1 MQAQAL
7 STAVNPT
14 GAEIF
19 ARDNALQL
27 AGNLNALPEN
37 PPAYYPS
44 DACISGLR
52 LQENA
57 GKSGFNK
64 NNNKWYSHASV
75 EGGTNTIAYGH
86 KLTKEEAAKGIYSK
100 GITEEQANELLKK
113 DLEHHL
119 NNAKKVFNSKYG
131 ENAFDKVPNE
141 LKDVLVDYSYN
152 GVLNKFNNFTQG
164 VYNYS
169 TAATPEQKELAHQQ
183 MLKEYQRKAGDKLLT
198 GRNTWTKGML
208 ESVPT
213 RKYGGLKFDKGGP
226 KDKGWREYKTPT
238 GQSIYLDPNFKSY
251 ARYLDSNGNIIP
263 VTELQKFS
271 MIYDP
276 QANAWDS
283 THSEKTLNVY
293 DRRMS
298 FEDRLNRSL
307 GDPMGKAERAS
318 EQDLA
323 PGEDPTDNFRHPL
336 AGMYT
341 QQAIANKT
349 GNIPIV
355 SPALGWLGANAM
367 GVGHEL
373 GTIFNDNRPLK
384 YKGREAL
391 EDIFNNA
398 YGATIGLLPIPNKS
412 KEEIL
417 YKTSAKNMI
426 PDGISDLDGRDFYF
440 KKMGGKKCY
449 TCNSSKMKVLYNK
462 ANYKK

>member
-1 MQAQAL
+1 MDNATRRQILERVKQLGYPNTIEALQNPQILDQYEQQLQAQ
-7 STAVNPT
+7 SQQQQPIQQPEPITFPT
-14 GAEIF
+14 
-19 ARDNALQL
+19 
-27 AGNLNALPEN
+27 
-37 PPAYYPS
+37 PPATTPNY
-44 DACISGLR
+44 
-52 LQENA
+52 
-57 GKSGFNK
+57 
-64 NNNKWYSHASV
+64 
-75 EGGTNTIAYGH
+75 
-86 KLTKEEAAKGIYSK
+86 
-100 GITEEQANELLKK
+100 
-113 DLEHHL
+113 
-119 NNAKKVFNSKYG
+119 
-131 ENAFDKVPNE
+131 KVPQPRQSEAKPLVMSFNE
-141 LKDVLVDYSYN
+141 
-152 GVLNKFNNFTQG
+152 
-164 VYNYS
+164 
-169 TAATPEQKELAHQQ
+169 TAPQLMK
-183 MLKEYQRKAGDKLLT
+183 
-198 GRNTWTKGML
+198 N
-208 ESVPT
+208 
-213 RKYGGLKFDKGGP
+213 GGP
-226 KDKGWREYKTPT
+226 KDKGKEYKTPT

-251 ARYLDSNGNIIP
+251 ARYLDSNGNVIP

-276 QANAWDS
+276 QANTWDS

-298 FEDRLNRSL
+298 FEDRLNKSL
-307 GDPMGKAERAS
+307 GDPMGKAAREAA
-318 EQDLA
+318 EGLE
-323 PGEDPTDNFRHPL
+323 PGEDQVDNFRHPL

-341 QQAIANKT
+341 QQAIAKKT

-355 SPALGWLGANAM
+355 SPVLGWVGANIM

-398 YGATIGLLPIPNKS
+398 YGATIGLLPIPNES

-426 PDGISDLDGRDFYF
+426 PDGISHPDGRDFYF